1 MFDNNE
7 GVYKKEDDFFEDA
20 DKKYSDKD
28 NFENLLLN
36 YDIPILTEDMA
47 EPEISYWCKDD
58 PEASSLLRKCISY
71 MSDKKWNSLK
81 VYLNEIGRHISLT
94 LLIIK

>member
-1 MFDNNE
+1 MFEKNE
-7 GVYKKEDDFFEDA
+7 GVYKKEDDFFEDNE
-20 DKKYSDKD
+20 KKYPERE

-36 YDIPILTEDMA
+36 YDMPILTEDMA
-47 EPEISYWCKDD
+47 EPDISYWCSDD

-81 VYLNEIGRHISLT
+81 VYLNEIGNKILK
-94 LLIIK
+94 I